1 MSYICGQKSDRQND
15 VLLDVFVKAGVEAGF
30 PETQDFN
37 GKQQEGFSR
46 YEHTIKGARRWSA
59 ARAYLHPSLKRKN
72 LTILSNVTVDQVVF
86 AAWSG

>member
-1 MSYICGQKSDRQND
+1 MGMPLIMATSGPLSVQKSDRKND
-15 VLLDVFVKAGVEAGF
+15 ILLDVFVQAGVEAGF

-59 ARAYLHPSLKRKN
+59 ARAYLHPSQSVKP
-72 LTILSNVTVDQVVF
+72 DCP
-86 AAWSG
+86 